1 MKCSNRISNMQESPI
16 RKLVPYSLKAKANG
30 KKVYPLNI
38 GQPDI
43 QTPEGYFDAVKNFK
57 QDVLAYAD
65 SHGDFTLIDKISEY
79 YKKNNMSFEPE
90 DILVTN
96 GGSEALLFAMIALCD
111 PGDSV
116 VVIEP
121 FYTNYNGFAAEV
133 SVNVEGIVT
142 KAENGYRLP
151 AKEEILASISDKAR
165 AIIITNPS
173 NPTGV
178 VYTKEELQMI
188 AEIAVERDLFV
199 IADEVY
205 REFVYDG
212 EFYSLAYFPELEQ
225 RLIMIDSVSKRY
237 SACGARIG
245 CIASKNKDVIANV
258 LKLCQGRLSVPP
270 LDMIGATALY
280 ADTPDSYLA
289 EVNEEYKKRR
299 DVTYAALSKMEGVV
313 CGKPQG
319 AFYIAVKLPVDDAE
333 KFIIWMLEEFDY
345 EGETVMMAPL
355 ASFYSKPGIG
365 VDEARIAYILN
376 ADEMARAMVVL
387 DKALQAY
394 PGRK

>member
-65 SHGDFTLIDKISEY
+65 SHGDFTLIDKISDY
-79 YKKNNMSFEPE
+79 YKKNKMNYEPE

-111 PGDSV
+111 PGDSI

-245 CIASKNKDVIANV
+245 CIASKNKDVMANV
-258 LKLCQGRLSVPP
+258 LKLCQGRLSVPT
-270 LDMIGATALY
+270 LDMIGAISLY
-280 ADTPDSYLA
+280 ADTPVTYFG

-299 DVTYAALSKMEGVV
+299 DVTYAALSQMEGVV

-376 ADEMARAMVVL
+376 ADEMERAMFVL
-387 DKALQAY
+387 DKALKAY

>member
-1 MKCSNRISNMQESPI
+1 MKCSNSISNMQESPI
-16 RKLVPYSLKAKANG
+16 RKLVPYANAARANG

-43 QTPEGYFDAVKNFK
+43 KTPEGYFDAIKNFK
-57 QDVLAYAD
+57 QDVLEYAD

-79 YKKNNMSFEPE
+79 YKRNNMDFAPE
-90 DILVTN
+90 DILITN
-96 GGSEALLFAMIALCD
+96 GGSEALMFAMIAICD
-111 PGDSV
+111 PGESV
-116 VVIEP
+116 VVVEP
-121 FYTNYNGFAAEV
+121 FYTNYNGFASAV
-133 SVNVEGIVT
+133 SVGVEGIVT

-151 AKEEILASISDKAR
+151 SKEEVLAQISDKAR

-178 VYTKEELQMI
+178 VYTKEELQMV
-188 AEIAVERDLFV
+188 AEIAVEKDLFV

-212 EFYSLAYFPELEQ
+212 EFYSLAYFPELKD

-245 CIASKNKDVIANV
+245 SLACKNPEVIANV
-258 LKLCQGRLSVPP
+258 LKLCQGRLSVST

-280 ADTPDSYLA
+280 ADTPKSYLD
-289 EVNEEYKKRR
+289 EVNEEYKHRR
-299 DVTYAALSKMEGVV
+299 DVTYDALQKMDGVV
-313 CGKPQG
+313 CAKPEG
-319 AFYIAVKLPVDDAE
+319 AFYISVKLPVDDSE
-333 KFIIWMLEEFDY
+333 KFIIWMLENFDY
-345 EGETVMMAPL
+345 NGETLMMAPL
-355 ASFYSKPGIG
+355 ASFYSQPGHG
-365 VDEARIAYILN
+365 VDEVRIAYVLN
-376 ADEMARAMVVL
+376 ADDMEKSMVVL
-387 DKALQAY
+387 SKALEAY

>member
-151 AKEEILASISDKAR
+151 AKEEIIASISDKAR

-258 LKLCQGRLSVPP
+258 LKLCQGRLSVPT

>member
-79 YKKNNMSFEPE
+79 YKKNKMDFNPE

-178 VYTKEELQMI
+178 VYTKEELQMV

-245 CIASKNKDVIANV
+245 CIASKNKEVIANV
-258 LKLCQGRLSVPP
+258 LKLCQGRLSVPT

-280 ADTPDSYLA
+280 ADTPDSYLD

-299 DVTYAALSKMEGVV
+299 DVTYAALSEMPGVV

-376 ADEMARAMVVL
+376 ADEMAKAMVVL
-387 DKALQAY
+387 GKALEAY

>member
-16 RKLVPYSLKAKANG
+16 RKLVPYANAARANG

-43 QTPEGYFDAVKNFK
+43 KTPEGYFDAIKNFK
-57 QDVLAYAD
+57 QDVLEYAD

-79 YKKNNMSFEPE
+79 YKRNNMDFAPE
-90 DILVTN
+90 DILITN
-96 GGSEALLFAMIALCD
+96 GGSEALMFAMIAICD
-111 PGDSV
+111 PGESV
-116 VVIEP
+116 VVVEP
-121 FYTNYNGFAAEV
+121 FYTNYNGFASAV
-133 SVNVEGIVT
+133 SVGVEGIVT

-151 AKEEILASISDKAR
+151 SKEEVLAQISDKAR

-178 VYTKEELQMI
+178 VYTKEELQMV
-188 AEIAVERDLFV
+188 AEIAVEKDLFV

-212 EFYSLAYFPELEQ
+212 EFYSLAYFPELKD

-245 CIASKNKDVIANV
+245 SLACKNPEVIANV
-258 LKLCQGRLSVPP
+258 LKLCQGRLSVST

-280 ADTPDSYLA
+280 AK
-289 EVNEEYKKRR
+289 E
-299 DVTYAALSKMEGVV
+299 LS
-313 CGKPQG
+313 
-319 AFYIAVKLPVDDAE
+319 
-333 KFIIWMLEEFDY
+333 
-345 EGETVMMAPL
+345 
-355 ASFYSKPGIG
+355 
-365 VDEARIAYILN
+365 
-376 ADEMARAMVVL
+376 
-387 DKALQAY
+387 
-394 PGRK
+394 

>member
-79 YKKNNMSFEPE
+79 YKKNKMDFNPE

-178 VYTKEELQMI
+178 VYTKEELQMV

-245 CIASKNKDVIANV
+245 CIASKNKEVIANV
-258 LKLCQGRLSVPP
+258 LKLCQGRLSVPT

-280 ADTPDSYLA
+280 ADTPDSYLD

-299 DVTYAALSKMEGVV
+299 DVTYAALSKMPGVV

-376 ADEMARAMVVL
+376 ADEMAKAMVVL
-387 DKALQAY
+387 GKALEAY

>member
-79 YKKNNMSFEPE
+79 YKKNKMDFNPE

-178 VYTKEELQMI
+178 VYTKEELQI
-188 AEIAVERDLFV
+188 VAEIAVERDLFV

-245 CIASKNKDVIANV
+245 CIASKNKEVIANV
-258 LKLCQGRLSVPP
+258 LKLCQGRLSVPT

-280 ADTPDSYLA
+280 ADTPDSYLD

-299 DVTYAALSKMEGVV
+299 DVTYAALSKMPGVV

-376 ADEMARAMVVL
+376 ADEMAKAMVVL
-387 DKALQAY
+387 GKALEAY

>member
-1 MKCSNRISNMQESPI
+1 
-16 RKLVPYSLKAKANG
+16 
-30 KKVYPLNI
+30 
-38 GQPDI
+38 
-43 QTPEGYFDAVKNFK
+43 
-57 QDVLAYAD
+57 
-65 SHGDFTLIDKISEY
+65 
-79 YKKNNMSFEPE
+79 
-90 DILVTN
+90 
-96 GGSEALLFAMIALCD
+96 MIALCD

-258 LKLCQGRLSVPP
+258 LKLCQGRLSVPT

>member
-151 AKEEILASISDKAR
+151 AKEEIIASISDKAR

-178 VYTKEELQMI
+178 VYTKEELKMI

-258 LKLCQGRLSVPP
+258 LKLCQGRLSVPT

>member
-258 LKLCQGRLSVPP
+258 LKLCQGRLSVPT

-333 KFIIWMLEEFDY
+333 KFIIWMLEKFDY

>member
-65 SHGDFTLIDKISEY
+65 SHGDFTLIDKISDY
-79 YKKNNMSFEPE
+79 YKKNKMNYEPE

-111 PGDSV
+111 PGDSI

-245 CIASKNKDVIANV
+245 CTASKNKDVMANV
-258 LKLCQGRLSVPP
+258 LKLCQGRLSVPT
-270 LDMIGATALY
+270 LDMIGAISLY
-280 ADTPDSYLA
+280 ADTPDTYFG

-299 DVTYAALSKMEGVV
+299 DVTYAALSQMEGVV

-376 ADEMARAMVVL
+376 ADEMEKAMFVL
-387 DKALQAY
+387 DKALKAY